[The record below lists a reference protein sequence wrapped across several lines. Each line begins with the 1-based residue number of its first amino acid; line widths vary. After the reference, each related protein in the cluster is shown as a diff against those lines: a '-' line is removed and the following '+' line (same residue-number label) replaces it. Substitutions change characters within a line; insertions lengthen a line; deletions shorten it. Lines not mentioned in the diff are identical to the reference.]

1 MRRRRAP
8 EPSAPSGVSTPTG
21 PRIPGSSTIPNR
33 YDLIVLG
40 AGSGGYAAARTA
52 RDLGANVALVDH
64 GPLGGLCILR
74 GCMPS
79 KTLIATGDLL
89 HAIRSSGEL
98 AIRVGEPSLDYRAL
112 AERKRTLVRGWADYR
127 IAGIETFPIFQ
138 GEARFE
144 SPTTLRVGNEV
155 LYAPRFVIATGSSVA
170 PAVVPGLKE
179 AGFIDSDEALELNQP
194 PKSLVVLGGGYVGSE
209 LGQFFHRA
217 GVPTTMILRSKHL
230 LSGEDHDIGIGLTE
244 YFREEGIRVETGA
257 QVQRV
262 SVLQDGMKVVHFVRD
277 GVHHDVV
284 AHEIFYA
291 LGRVPNVCDIDL
303 DNAGVEHHDIT
314 GIPVDETLRTTN
326 PNIFAVGDVTGQ
338 FPLVHVAIQQGEI
351 AGRNAATG
359 ARERADYR
367 LTKTHTVFTDPQVAV
382 VGETERELEKAGV
395 PFLRATYPFNE
406 HGKAVA
412 LGKTKGF
419 VKMMAAPDD
428 GRILG
433 AAILGPEASDLI
445 EPLIVAMA
453 YGATVQDYA
462 RIPHLHPTLVEILT
476 YPAEEI
482 AERLRTAPTLAIAK

>member
-1 MRRRRAP
+1 M
-8 EPSAPSGVSTPTG
+8 G
-21 PRIPGSSTIPNR
+21 PQVPGSKTIPNR
-33 YDLIVLG
+33 FDLIVVG

-52 RDLGANVALVDH
+52 RDLGANVALVDR

-89 HAIRSSGEL
+89 HEIGKAGEL
-98 AIRVGEPSLDYRAL
+98 AVRVEKPGLDFRAL

-127 IAGIETFPIFQ
+127 IAGIETFPLFH
-138 GEARFE
+138 GAARFE
-144 SPTTLRVGNEV
+144 SPTTLRVGEEV

-170 PAVVPGLKE
+170 PAAVHGLE
-179 AGFIDSDEALELNQP
+179 QAGFIDSDAALELDAP
-194 PKSLVVLGGGYVGSE
+194 PKSLIVLGGGYVGSE

-217 GVPTTMILRSKHL
+217 GVPVTIVLRSKHL
-230 LSGEDHDIGIGLTE
+230 LSGEDHDVGLALTE
-244 YFREEGIRVETGA
+244 YMREEGMRVETGA
-257 QVQRV
+257 QVHAVTVRE
-262 SVLQDGMKVVHFVRD
+262 DGLKVVHYKQD
-277 GVHHDVV
+277 GEEREVA

-291 LGRVPNVCDIDL
+291 LGRVPNVCDMGL

-314 GIPVDETLRTTN
+314 GIPVDATLRTSN
-326 PNIFAVGDVTGQ
+326 PDIYAVGDVTGQ

-359 ARERADYR
+359 AHERADYR
-367 LTKTHTVFTDPQVAV
+367 ISKTHTVFTDPQVAV
-382 VGETERELEKAGV
+382 VGETERELEAKGIEY
-395 PFLRATYPFNE
+395 LKATYPFEE

-412 LGKTKGF
+412 LGRTKGF
-419 VKMMAAPDD
+419 VKMMASPKD

-433 AAILGPEASDLI
+433 AAILGPDASDLI

-482 AERLRTAPTLAIAK
+482 AERLRDVPPLAVAK